1 MWTKKIS
8 KEVRS
13 NKDSYGTKNVQLN
26 TLLDVWVMKY

>member
-26 TLLDVWVMKY
+26 TLLDI